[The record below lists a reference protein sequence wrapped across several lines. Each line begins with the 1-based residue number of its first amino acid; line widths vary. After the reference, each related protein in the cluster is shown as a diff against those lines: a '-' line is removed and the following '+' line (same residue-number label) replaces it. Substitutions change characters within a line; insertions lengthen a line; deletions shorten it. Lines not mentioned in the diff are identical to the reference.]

1 MAKQRLLSGVFALLP
16 VSKFQLEDN
25 DINTHHQQ
33 MLGSYSL
40 YIYTFMLPNNLCG
53 GPGRLFWQR
62 KEEEEAE
69 VPGGKVTC

>member
-1 MAKQRLLSGVFALLP
+1 
-16 VSKFQLEDN
+16 
-25 DINTHHQQ
+25 